1 MQRRQKLQLAV
12 TLGLSLLLVSLI
24 GPGLAWAVDL
34 LANGPFE
41 QFQSYE
47 GQDWRGFPEKY
58 GEGWSVTVLDGKDD
72 LHLMDSDN
80 YGKFLAAVF
89 GLPYL
94 NYRLEGTL
102 SQIASSRRGYNFVL
116 SQTVATQPGQAY
128 AFGGKIVTFWKGP
141 GPEVDHTKIFKRI
154 GIDPT
159 GGTAYDGPNVA
170 WTGWDSLDNAWTSP
184 ALAVLAGAS
193 QATVFI
199 QIDNRGGDVG
209 PAHLNPSHID
219 SFKFELAPVAQL
231 TLPDTAPPGPINVSW
246 GVTIPDSG
254 YWNLWGY
261 DVEYRDSPAGTWQ
274 TIQEHSGENRT
285 NDSYVLPAEAGK
297 TYTVR
302 VRPWQQREP
311 GGDPTITALPG
322 LWLEKTVI
330 VGQAITGRVINHA
343 GLALMGVT
351 VTASGVTT
359 PAVSGPN
366 GLFTIATGAEG
377 DFEVQAGDFE
387 EFVAPPASQVTVTL
401 SAPTYV
407 TITLRP
413 GGTGQALQ
421 NNDFE
426 TGAAPWQSSDGS
438 PINTS
443 NGQAHTGSGSLLL
456 SGSASI
462 FQHSTA
468 ADMGNPLLS
477 FWYQADA
484 PFTVQLLA
492 TGALTPAVEAN
503 VGPAAEWTHYILD
516 WRLNGTYSGAIGA
529 RFTPGAGG
537 SAYIDEVSLAAG
549 PERVYLPVVTK

>member
-1 MQRRQKLQLAV
+1 MQRRQKLQLVVA
-12 TLGLSLLLVSLI
+12 LGLGLLLVSLI

-34 LANGPFE
+34 LANGSFE
-41 QFQSYE
+41 QFQSYD
-47 GQDWRGFPEKY
+47 GQEWRGFPEKY
-58 GEGWSVTVLDGKDD
+58 GAGWSVKVLSGEDS
-72 LHLMDSDN
+72 LHLMDSDT

-102 SQIASSRRGYNFVL
+102 SQVATSRYGYNFVL

-154 GIDPT
+154 GIDPS
-159 GGTAYDGPNVA
+159 GGTDYDGPNVA

-184 ALAVLAGAS
+184 ALAVLAGAT

-199 QIDNRGGDVG
+199 QIDNRGEDVG

-231 TLPDTAPPGPINVSW
+231 NLPDTAPPGPINVSW
-246 GVTIPDSG
+246 GVTIPDPG

-261 DVEYRDSPAGTWQ
+261 DVEFRDDPAGPWQ
-274 TIQEHSGENRT
+274 TIQEHTGGNRANT
-285 NDSYVLPAEAGK
+285 SYVLPAEAGK
-297 TYTVR
+297 IYSVR
-302 VRPWQQREP
+302 VRPWQQHGP
-311 GGDPTITALPG
+311 GGDPIIAALPG

-343 GLALMGVT
+343 GLGLGGVT
-351 VTASGVTT
+351 VTASGVAM
-359 PAVSGPN
+359 PAVSGS
-366 GLFTIATGAEG
+366 GGRFTIATGVEG
-377 DFEVQAGDFE
+377 DFEVQASDFE
-387 EFVAPPASQVTVTL
+387 EYIAPPATQVTVTS
-401 SAPTYV
+401 SAATYV

-413 GGTGQALQ
+413 GGAGQALQ

-426 TGAAPWQSSDGS
+426 TGADPWQSSDGS
-438 PINTS
+438 PISTA
-443 NGQAHTGSGSLLL
+443 NGQAHTGSGGLLL
-456 SGSASI
+456 TGSASI
-462 FQHSTA
+462 FQSGTA
-468 ADMGNPLLS
+468 ADMDNPLLS
-477 FWYQADA
+477 FWYKADS

-492 TGALTPAVEAN
+492 TGALTPVNEAS
-503 VGPAAEWTHYILD
+503 VAPATEWTHYMLD
-516 WRLNGTYSGAIGA
+516 WRLDEPYSGAIGA
-529 RFTPGAGG
+529 RFIPGPG

-549 PERVYLPVVTK
+549 PERIYLPVIKK